1 MFKNYFKVAFRN
13 LWNDKVSSV
22 INLLGLA
29 IGMTCCILILIYIK
43 DELSY
48 NEFNYNIENIYRVK
62 WNTDVN
68 GEKNV
73 DATTPLT
80 LGPVISKDIS
90 QVTGV
95 CRMYQRSG
103 QMQGRD
109 NQQNIQSQKRFQEQ
123 KVYFSDNDLFRV
135 FSIPF
140 VEGNPESALSSVN
153 SIVITDEMA
162 KKYFGSQN
170 AVGKTL
176 FYDNKVLLN
185 VSAVVKKMPA
195 NSDIS
200 FDFLISFET
209 LFSVEVESI
218 ANFLK
223 TDWNY
228 NSSYTYILLKPGAH
242 PGQVANAITQLI
254 KKYGDDRARALYT
267 VSIDPLRKMHLYS
280 ASVTGN
286 PSTSSIVYVY
296 IFLTIAILI
305 LLIANLNFVNL
316 ATARSINRSREVGM
330 RKVLG
335 ADKRQLVIQFMGENL
350 LSGFISFVL
359 ALILTNLALPVL
371 NQLTNKQLAGF
382 SWITWPNILFF
393 TFIFLCSS
401 ILAGIY
407 PAFFIT
413 RFSLVQ
419 TIKRK
424 SGESGSKNILRK
436 VLLVTQFCI
445 CALLII
451 GTILI
456 YQQVQYLRNK
466 PLGFQKEQMVT
477 VPIFGSGS
485 STIGYGV
492 DSSIRRRM
500 ILFTNELKQYSRIK
514 AATAA
519 SALPGQGFVLGL
531 VIPQGR
537 SDNDNIFVPWVS
549 VDYNFLSTLKIPIV
563 AGRDFSKAT
572 GTDHLKAFIISESAV
587 KYFNWKSPQDAIGKN
602 IIRGNSQDGKK
613 GQIIGVVKDFNF
625 NPLDQPMQPLII
637 DVGVPRFTQFA
648 VSIQSDHIPQTIA
661 FIKQKWDEIFPER
674 VFEYS
679 FLDKDINAQYRDKEN
694 LSKMIGYFAMIAVL
708 LSCTGLFSL
717 TSFLTLQRTR
727 EIGIR
732 KVLGASVLNIIGLLS
747 RDFLFLVLLAF
758 LIASP
763 IGWYLMNRWLQQYSF
778 RIHINGWVF
787 LAAGIFIF
795 LITALTLSFQAI
807 RSALANPVD
816 SLRTE

>member
-13 LWNDKVSSV
+13 LWNDKVSSA
-22 INLLGLA
+22 INIIGLA
-29 IGMTCCILILIYIK
+29 IGMSCCMLILIYIK

-48 NEFNYNIENIYRVK
+48 NEFNSNIENIYLIK
-62 WNTDVN
+62 WNADANGQKSVN
-68 GEKNV
+68 
-73 DATTPLT
+73 ATTPVT
-80 LGPVISKDIS
+80 LAPVVAKDIS
-90 QVTGV
+90 QVSSVT
-95 CRMYQRSG
+95 RMYQRSG
-103 QMQGRD
+103 QMQVRD
-109 NQQNIQSQKRFQEQ
+109 NQQKMLSEKRFQEQ
-123 KVYFSDNDLFRV
+123 NVYFADNDLFRI
-135 FSIPF
+135 FSISF
-140 VEGNPESALSSVN
+140 IEGSPESALSSVN

-162 KKYFGSQN
+162 KKYFGSES

-195 NSDIS
+195 NSDIK
-200 FDFLISFET
+200 FDFLIFFET
-209 LFSVEVESI
+209 LYSVESQPI
-218 ANFLK
+218 ANFIK

-228 NSSYTYILLKPGAH
+228 NPAYTYILLKPGAR
-242 PGQVANAITQLI
+242 PVQVTTALNELI
-254 KKYGDDRARALYT
+254 KKYGDQRARDLYNI
-267 VSIDPLRKMHLYS
+267 SIDPLRKMHLYA

-286 PSTSSIVYVY
+286 PSTSSITYVY
-296 IFLTIAILI
+296 IFLTIALLI
-305 LLIANLNFVNL
+305 LLIANLNFINL

-335 ADKRQLVIQFMGENL
+335 ADKRQLITQFLGENL
-350 LSGFISFVL
+350 LSGFISFSL
-359 ALILTNLALPVL
+359 AVIFTSLALPVL
-371 NQLTNKQLAGF
+371 NQLTDKQLPRF
-382 SWITWPNILFF
+382 SWITCPNILIF
-393 TFIFLCSS
+393 TMIFLCSS
-401 ILAGIY
+401 ILAGLY

-413 RFSLVQ
+413 RFGLVN

-445 CALLII
+445 CVLLII

-485 STIGYGV
+485 STIGFGV
-492 DSSIRRRM
+492 DSAIRRRM
-500 ILFTNELKQYSRIK
+500 NLFTTELKQYGRIK

-531 VIPQGR
+531 VIPEGR
-537 SDNDNIFVPWVS
+537 ADNDNIFVPWVS
-549 VDYNFLSTLKIPIV
+549 VDYNFISTLRIPIV

-572 GTDHLKAFIISESAV
+572 GTDHLRAFIISESAV
-587 KYFNWKSPQDAIGKN
+587 NFFNWKSPQDAIGKN

-625 NPLDQPMQPLII
+625 NPLDQPMQPLIM
-637 DVGVPRFTQFA
+637 DVGVPRLTQFA
-648 VSIQSDHIPQTIA
+648 VSIQPDHVPQTIA
-661 FIKQKWDEIFPER
+661 FIKQKWEEIFPER

-679 FLDKDINAQYRDKEN
+679 FLDKDINAQYHDKEN
-694 LSKMIGYFAMIAVL
+694 LSKMIGYFAVIAVL

-717 TSFLTLQRTR
+717 TSFLTLQRAR

-732 KVLGASVLNIIGLLS
+732 KVLGASVVNIMGLLS
-747 RDFLFLVLLAF
+747 RDFLLLVLLAF

-763 IGWYLMNRWLQQYSF
+763 IGWYLMNHWLQQYSF
-778 RIHINGWVF
+778 RIHISAWVF

-795 LITALTLSFQAI
+795 LITALTVSFQAI